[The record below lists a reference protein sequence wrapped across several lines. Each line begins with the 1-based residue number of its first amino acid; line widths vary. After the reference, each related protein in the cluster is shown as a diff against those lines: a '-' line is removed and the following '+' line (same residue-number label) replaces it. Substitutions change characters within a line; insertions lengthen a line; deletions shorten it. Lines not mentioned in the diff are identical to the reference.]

1 MGEPELTLIASLRPA
16 ALDARRGIVRLH
28 PEALTALALRPGDPV
43 RLAGRR
49 VTAGLV
55 AAAEGTA
62 SVTLLHADDLML
74 GNLGV
79 RDGAQVRLSP
89 TPVTPARRVLLAG
102 PAEVVAVVSPEML
115 RLALLGKVV
124 TTGDDVSLLPQDVLP
139 DAATRTLVEAARR
152 SLATRVGYAWTS
164 TLLRVLA
171 AEPDP
176 GALVTM
182 DTLVGWE
189 HGPTS
194 HGGTGTGGSGVA
206 GSPRTG
212 GEISDWPGT
221 ETDGLRTAGS
231 AADAAGAGGS
241 STRAKVPGRDA
252 LRAKVGSEA
261 DEARA
266 DESSGRAVPSV
277 DELPGLR
284 AQAEELTELL
294 DLGFHHRE
302 VLSRL
307 GTTVALGVL
316 VSGPAGSGKA
326 ALVRAVAA
334 QVGARVHPLW
344 APEVAALTNDS
355 AAGRLR
361 AVTAE
366 ALAGRPA
373 VLLVTDVEAVAPAE
387 APGPVATVFRQCV
400 AQLVRAGAA
409 VVGTS
414 SRPEAVDPALRAPDL
429 LSLRIDVPLPDAA
442 LRRDQLTVL
451 TRPVPLAD
459 DVRLDEVATRT
470 PGFVA
475 ADLAALV
482 REAGVRAALRQ
493 KSAQTPV
500 VLMADF
506 TAALEVVRPTT
517 MAAATLELAR
527 VTLDDVGD
535 LVEVKQTLTES
546 VLWPLTYPDTFAR
559 LGVQPPRGVLLY
571 GPPGC
576 GKTYLVTALAGTGRA
591 NVLSVKGAE
600 LLSKWVGESE
610 RAVRELFRRAREAA
624 PTLVFL
630 DEVDALAP
638 VRGQATDGGTADRV
652 VAALL
657 TELDGVEALRNV
669 VVVGATNRPD
679 LVDPAL
685 LRPGRLERLVY
696 VPPPDAEARTEILR
710 AAARNVPLAEGVDL
724 PALGTELDGFS
735 AADCAAL
742 VREAALAAMRESLTA
757 STVTAE
763 HVAAARSRVRPSLD
777 PAQVAWLAAY
787 AEQRG

>member
-1 MGEPELTLIASLRPA
+1 VAEPDLTLTASLRPA
-16 ALDARRGIVRLH
+16 ALDARRGVVRLH
-28 PEALTALALRPGDPV
+28 PEVLAALALRPGDPV

-49 VTAGLV
+49 VTAGI
-55 AAAEGTA
+55 AAPAEPTA
-62 SVTLLHADDLML
+62 SSALLYADDLIL
-74 GNLGV
+74 GNLGI
-79 RDGAQVRLSP
+79 RDGGQVTVGRL
-89 TPVTPARRVLLAG
+89 PVTPAGRVTLTG
-102 PAEVVAVVSPEML
+102 PVQIVAAVSPEML

-124 TTGDDVSLLPQDVLP
+124 TAGDDVSLLPQDVLP
-139 DAATRTLVEAARR
+139 DASVRTLVEAARR
-152 SLATRVGYAWTS
+152 SLANTVGYAWTS
-164 TLLRVLA
+164 TLLTVTAVEPTGDAVQAGTA
-171 AEPDP
+171 AQAG

-182 DTLVGWE
+182 DTVVGWE
-189 HGPTS
+189 HGPATR
-194 HGGTGTGGSGVA
+194 GSGPLGQDPDGTV
-206 GSPRTG
+206 
-212 GEISDWPGT
+212 DPGP
-221 ETDGLRTAGS
+221 
-231 AADAAGAGGS
+231 AAEEG
-241 STRAKVPGRDA
+241 PPA
-252 LRAKVGSEA
+252 LVGPAEA
-261 DEARA
+261 PD
-266 DESSGRAVPSV
+266 V

-302 VLSRL
+302 VLGRL

-316 VSGPAGSGKA
+316 LSGPAGSGKS

-334 QVGARVHPLW
+334 RVRARVCPLW
-344 APEVAALTNDS
+344 APELAALTND
-355 AAGRLR
+355 AAARRLR
-361 AVTAE
+361 AAATAVRE
-366 ALAGRPA
+366 QGPA
-373 VLLVTDVEAVAPAE
+373 VLLVTDVEAVAPAD
-387 APGPVATVFRQCV
+387 APGPLATVFRQVLAEC
-400 AQLVRAGAA
+400 VRAGAA
-409 VVGTS
+409 VVCTT

-429 LSLRIDVPLPDAA
+429 LPVRLTVPLPDQP
-442 LRRDQLTVL
+442 LRREQLTVL
-451 TRPVPLAD
+451 TRQVPLAE
-459 DVRLDEVATRT
+459 DVRLDEVSGRT

-493 KSAQTPV
+493 KEAATPTV
-500 VLMADF
+500 AMADF

-517 MAAATLELAR
+517 MAASSTLELAS
-527 VTLDDVGD
+527 VTLDDVGG
-535 LVEVKQTLTES
+535 LHEVKETLTES

-559 LGVQPPRGVLLY
+559 LGVTPPRGVLLY

-576 GKTYLVTALAGTGRA
+576 GKTYLVTALAGSGRA

-638 VRGQATDGGTADRV
+638 VRGQATDGGTTDRV

-696 VPPPDAEARTEILR
+696 VPPPDGPARAEILR
-710 AAARNVPLAEGVDL
+710 AAARNVPLAPDVDL
-724 PALGTELDGFS
+724 TALGAELDGFS

-742 VREAALAAMRESLTA
+742 IRESALAAMRESLTA
-757 STVTAE
+757 ATVTAA
-763 HVAAARSRVRPSLD
+763 HVSTARRRLRPSLD
-777 PAQVAWLAAY
+777 PAQLAWLAAY
-787 AEQRG
+787 AATHQP